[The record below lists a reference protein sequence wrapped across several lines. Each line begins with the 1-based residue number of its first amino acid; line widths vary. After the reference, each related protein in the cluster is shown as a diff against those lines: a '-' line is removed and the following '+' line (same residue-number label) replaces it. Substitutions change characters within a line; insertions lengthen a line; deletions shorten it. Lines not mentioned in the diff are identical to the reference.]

1 MEGLESKRLE
11 AFSLSLESSLNLK
24 GQLIRT
30 APPHGSRN
38 RSVGANPQAMMIKNK
53 KDFWAGIFFIAFG
66 AGAAVV
72 AQENALGTLSRM
84 GPGFFPTALGVILA
98 LLGCGLSLRAL
109 LLSGTGDGSLEK
121 VHWGILLCI
130 LGSVAVFA
138 VTLLE
143 FGVLLSIALMIVLSS
158 LASGRFRAGE
168 VGVLTVFMC
177 LLCWLIFIVGV
188 GLQVPVLPAFI

>member
-1 MEGLESKRLE
+1 
-11 AFSLSLESSLNLK
+11 
-24 GQLIRT
+24 
-30 APPHGSRN
+30 
-38 RSVGANPQAMMIKNK
+38 MMIKNK
-53 KDFWAGIFFIAFG
+53 KDFWAVIFFIAFG

-109 LLSGTGDGSLEK
+109 ILSGAADGALEK
-121 VHWGILLCI
+121 VHWGVLLCI

-138 VTLLE
+138 VALLE
-143 FGVLLSIALMIVLSS
+143 LGVLLSIALMIVLSS

-177 LLCWLIFIVGV
+177 LLCWLIFIFGV

>member
-1 MEGLESKRLE
+1 M
-11 AFSLSLESSLNLK
+11 
-24 GQLIRT
+24 
-30 APPHGSRN
+30 
-38 RSVGANPQAMMIKNK
+38 
-53 KDFWAGIFFIAFG
+53 
-66 AGAAVV
+66 

-84 GPGFFPTALGVILA
+84 GPGFFPTALGVILT

-109 LLSGTGDGSLEK
+109 LLSGAGDGSLEK
-121 VHWGILLCI
+121 VHWGVLLCI

-177 LLCWLIFIVGV
+177 LLCWLIFIFGV

>member
-1 MEGLESKRLE
+1 
-11 AFSLSLESSLNLK
+11 
-24 GQLIRT
+24 
-30 APPHGSRN
+30 
-38 RSVGANPQAMMIKNK
+38 MIKNK

-177 LLCWLIFIVGV
+177 LLCWVIFIFGV
-188 GLQVPVLPAFI
+188 GLQVPVLPAFL